1 MKLEMFNKDIHSK
14 EGRFIA
20 LFQRME
26 DDQSLDYADIYNARN
41 SIASLCTEEDFPQSL
56 SEHFISKGYIYP
68 EYSTPSLHN
77 SLLTVCDPDYFE
89 SENMIYC
96 FIIEL
101 LDNDTDFRIIEC
113 IEDFTDWFNR
123 YPYPT
128 ED

>member
-1 MKLEMFNKDIHSK
+1 MKLEVFNKVSPSL

-20 LFQRME
+20 LFQIMG
-26 DDQSLDYADIYNARN
+26 DDNSLDYADGYNMRN
-41 SIASLCTEEDFPQSL
+41 SIGSLSTEEHLPQSL
-56 SEHFISKGYIYP
+56 VNHFRSQGYSYP
-68 EYSTPSLHN
+68 DYSTPSVHS
-77 SLLTVCDPDYFE
+77 SLLTVCDPNYFE
-89 SENMIYC
+89 SENMVCC

-101 LDNDTDFRIIEC
+101 LDNDTNFRIIEC

>member
-1 MKLEMFNKDIHSK
+1 MKLQVFNKLSPCL

-20 LFQRME
+20 LFQMME
-26 DDQSLDYADIYNARN
+26 DDNSLDYADGYNDRN
-41 SIASLCTEEDFPQSL
+41 SIGSLSTEEHLSQSL
-56 SEHFISKGYIYP
+56 VNYFRSQGYSYP
-68 EYSTPSLHN
+68 DYSTPSVHN
-77 SLLTVCDPDYFE
+77 SLLTVCDPDHFE
-89 SENMIYC
+89 SENMVCC

-101 LDNDTDFRIIEC
+101 LDNDTNFRIIER